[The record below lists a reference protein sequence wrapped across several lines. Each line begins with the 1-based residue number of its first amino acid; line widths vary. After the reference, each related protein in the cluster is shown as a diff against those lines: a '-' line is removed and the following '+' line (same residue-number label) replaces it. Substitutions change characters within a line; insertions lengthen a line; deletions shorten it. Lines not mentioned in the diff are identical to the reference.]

1 MKTQVDVLTYPSSKA
16 RLEVEADERTGVVER
31 GEWIFALSTT
41 LLVLVLTSLPY
52 LFAYWTAPAD
62 KQFMGIVL
70 NIPDHMQY
78 FSWFREFMT
87 QNLSANKL
95 TPETNQPVFFN
106 LLWWSLGRLGAFF
119 GVGYAV
125 MYQAMRWISTILF
138 MLLVY
143 RMLSWFFAEKLRRQ
157 TAFLLVLLGSGF
169 GWVLVLM
176 KYTVMNGELLWPLD
190 VYVAEPNTFLSI
202 MGSPHFVA
210 AALYMFVFDLL
221 LRGQAKGSLRYAVYA
236 GLFALFMGWQ
246 HAYDLIIVYGVI
258 AAYALLLLLR
268 DRKLPM
274 YLVWSG
280 LIVGVISVW
289 PAIYSVLLT
298 SLDPL
303 WEEVLAQFANAGV
316 YTPPLYR
323 LPILLGLPFLLALFT
338 VLRQNPFRLRGV
350 SDNALFVR
358 GWFWISFVLVYL
370 PVDYQIHMLNGWQV
384 PIAILA
390 TQGLFDYVAPAL
402 NQWFSPGEWRWS
414 ARRGQVVLAG
424 LLILAVIPTNLY
436 LFAWRFVDLRRYD
449 YPYYLHND
457 EIAALRWL
465 EKTPDGEAVV
475 MASLSLGQY
484 VPAETGKH
492 AFLAHWAQTVDFY
505 GKSAQVEAFYSS
517 ETPEDERRRILDDF
531 GVDYVLVGPAE
542 QAIGAYS
549 FAASSEFVPVFTSP
563 STTIYAPVTPG
574 E

>member
-1 MKTQVDVLTYPSSKA
+1 MKTQVDVLAYPSSSV
-16 RLEVEADERTGVVER
+16 RLEPEVDARTGVVER
-31 GEWIFALSTT
+31 SEWVFALSAT
-41 LLVLVLTSLPY
+41 LLVLALTSLPY

-87 QNLSANKL
+87 ANLSANKL
-95 TPETNQPVFFN
+95 TPEANQPVFFN
-106 LLWWSLGRLGAFF
+106 LLWWSMGKLGAFF
-119 GVGYAV
+119 NVGYAV
-125 MYQAMRWISTILF
+125 VYQAMRWLSAILF

-143 RMLSWFFAEKLRRQ
+143 RMLSWFFVDTLRRK

-176 KYTVMNGELLWPLD
+176 KYTVTNGELLWPLD

-202 MGSPHFVA
+202 LGSPHFVA

-221 LRGQAKGSLRYAVYA
+221 LRGQAKASLRYAIYA

-258 AAYALLLLLR
+258 FAYALLLLLR

-274 YLVWSG
+274 YVVWSG
-280 LIVGVISVW
+280 LIVGIISVW
-289 PAIYSVLLT
+289 PALYSVMLT

-323 LPILLGLPFLLALFT
+323 LPILLGIPFLLALFT
-338 VLRQNPFRLRGV
+338 VLRQNPFRLNGV
-350 SDNALFVR
+350 SDNALFIR
-358 GWFWISFVLVYL
+358 GWFWISFVLIYL

-390 TQGLFDYVAPAL
+390 TQGLFDYVAPAMSR
-402 NQWFSPGEWRWS
+402 WADRRDWRWS
-414 ARRGQVVLAG
+414 AQRGQVLLAA
-424 LLILAVIPTNLY
+424 LLIAAVIPTNLY
-436 LFAWRFVDLRRYD
+436 LLAWRFVDLRRYD
-449 YPYYLHND
+449 YPYYLHKD
-457 EIAALRWL
+457 EIAAMHWL
-465 EKTPDGEAVV
+465 ESRPDGEEIVL
-475 MASLSLGQY
+475 ASLALGQY

-505 GKSAQVEAFYSS
+505 GKTDMVEAFYSAD
-517 ETPEDERRRILDDF
+517 TPDEERTRIIDDY

-542 QAIGAYS
+542 RAIGSYAFEGS
-549 FAASSEFVPVFTSP
+549 PRFTSVFATP
-563 STTIYAPVTPG
+563 QITIYAPQSA
-574 E
+574 EE

>member
-1 MKTQVDVLTYPSSKA
+1 MKTQVDVLAYPSSSV
-16 RLEVEADERTGVVER
+16 RLEPEVDARTGVVER
-31 GEWIFALSTT
+31 SEWVFALSAT
-41 LLVLVLTSLPY
+41 LLVLALTSLPY

-87 QNLSANKL
+87 ANLSANKL
-95 TPETNQPVFFN
+95 TPEANQPVFFN
-106 LLWWSLGRLGAFF
+106 LLWWSMGKLGAFF
-119 GVGYAV
+119 TVGYAV
-125 MYQAMRWISTILF
+125 VYQAMRWLSAILF

-143 RMLSWFFAEKLRRQ
+143 RMLSWFFVDTLRRK

-176 KYTVMNGELLWPLD
+176 KYTVTNGELLWPLD

-202 MGSPHFVA
+202 LGSPHFVA

-221 LRGQAKGSLRYAVYA
+221 LRGQAKASLRYAIYA

-258 AAYALLLLLR
+258 FAYALLLLLR

-274 YLVWSG
+274 YVVWSG
-280 LIVGVISVW
+280 LIVGIISVW
-289 PAIYSVLLT
+289 PALYSVMLT

-323 LPILLGLPFLLALFT
+323 LPILLGIPFLLALFT
-338 VLRQNPFRLRGV
+338 VLRQNPFRLNGV
-350 SDNALFVR
+350 SDNALFLR
-358 GWFWISFVLVYL
+358 GWFWISFVLIYL

-390 TQGLFDYVAPAL
+390 TQGLFDYVAPAMSR
-402 NQWFSPGEWRWS
+402 WADRRDWRWS
-414 ARRGQVVLAG
+414 AQRGQVLLAA
-424 LLILAVIPTNLY
+424 LLIAAVIPTNLY
-436 LFAWRFVDLRRYD
+436 LLAWRFVDLRRYD
-449 YPYYLHND
+449 YPYFLHKD
-457 EIAALRWL
+457 EIAAMHWL
-465 EKTPDGEAVV
+465 ESRPDGEEIVL
-475 MASLSLGQY
+475 ASLALGQY

-505 GKSAQVEAFYSS
+505 GKTDMVEAFYSAD
-517 ETPEDERRRILDDF
+517 TPDEERTRIIDDY

-542 QAIGAYS
+542 RAIGSYAFEGS
-549 FAASSEFVPVFTSP
+549 PRFTSVFATP
-563 STTIYAPVTPG
+563 QITIYAPQSA
-574 E
+574 EE